1 MKLPN
6 LLDFDFSVDLWKIK
20 PDLYIDLRPFPYGM
34 IEQAYAYSFGGDV
47 TVSSKEELAAALGEG
62 TKVGLILPNN
72 MISSKFVLVPPERS
86 VEEVIAADFT
96 QDCAVDSFFV
106 CEMGLDRAYVINA
119 IDEASRRIIEAQL
132 PLLESSIIRAL
143 PASFVVSQFLASLCD
158 ISGTFLVVETRS
170 FEVYL
175 YACAMMEG
183 KIVTLSSDVVK
194 TNIKNTLNEKV
205 IFMNHKVV
213 RFYRTDSILQV
224 FIVGENSPMPA
235 GEITDIIL
243 STLKGK
249 ANVETVEEAFPAIK
263 GAWNFENS

>member
-1 MKLPN
+1 
-6 LLDFDFSVDLWKIK
+6 
-20 PDLYIDLRPFPYGM
+20 
-34 IEQAYAYSFGGDV
+34 
-47 TVSSKEELAAALGEG
+47 
-62 TKVGLILPNN
+62 
-72 MISSKFVLVPPERS
+72 
-86 VEEVIAADFT
+86 
-96 QDCAVDSFFV
+96 
-106 CEMGLDRAYVINA
+106 
-119 IDEASRRIIEAQL
+119 
-132 PLLESSIIRAL
+132 
-143 PASFVVSQFLASLCD
+143 
-158 ISGTFLVVETRS
+158 
-170 FEVYL
+170 
-175 YACAMMEG
+175 MEG